1 MCLEAWYGS
10 NRKFS
15 MSQLVGD
22 FKLHVV
28 VLGKYKRMSE
38 NCGNTHMPEITV
50 MERERRQESKEVSF
64 A

>member
-1 MCLEAWYGS
+1 
-10 NRKFS
+10 
-15 MSQLVGD
+15 
-22 FKLHVV
+22 

-50 MERERRQESKEVSF
+50 MERERGQESKEVSF